1 MTAVTPV
8 PSKKPLS
15 GVPVSR
21 YNTTSSL
28 LPATFFSPSPISA
41 MPNRNSATPLSSEI
55 KFPILISKIILPRG
69 HFIFQYGRKCA
80 RKHLMISRRY

>member
-55 KFPILISKIILPRG
+55 KFPILISKNHPSTRTFYIPVWP
-69 HFIFQYGRKCA
+69 KTA
-80 RKHLMISRRY
+80 RNILMISCRY